1 MKMTSGGFEILRK
14 QFGVLEQSFVDGVN
28 LVVDESEKQGLE
40 YNQTA
45 YVLATAYHESAGTFL
60 PVKEAYWLSEN
71 WRKNN
76 LRYYPYYGRGLV
88 QLTWDYNYLKAGENL
103 GYDTQFVN
111 NPDMVMQQDISVKIL
126 VLGSK
131 EGWFTSKKLS
141 DYIDRATGKKDY
153 KQARRIINGMDKA
166 QKIADEALVFEKALR
181 SY

>member
-14 QFGVLEQSFVDGVN
+14 QFGTLEQSFVNGVN
-28 LVVDESEKQGLE
+28 LVVEESEKQGLE

-71 WRKNN
+71 WRENN

-88 QLTWDYNYLKAGENL
+88 QLTWDYNYLKVGEKL

-111 NPDMVMQQDISVKIL
+111 KPDMVMQQDISVKIL

-131 EGWFTSKKLS
+131 EGWFTTRKLS
-141 DYIDRATGKKDY
+141 DYIDKEQSKKDY
-153 KQARRIINGMDKA
+153 TNARRIINGMDKA
-166 QKIADEALVFEKALR
+166 AKIANEAIVFEKALR

>member
-14 QFGVLEQSFVDGVN
+14 QFGTLEQSFVDGVN
-28 LVVDESEKQGLE
+28 LVVVESEKEGLE

-71 WRKNN
+71 WRKQN

-88 QLTWDYNYLKAGENL
+88 QITWKENYSKVGNKL
-103 GYDTQFVN
+103 GYGEQFAN
-111 NPDMVMQQDISVKIL
+111 NPDMVMDQDISVKIL
-126 VLGSK
+126 VRGSK
-131 EGWFTSKKLS
+131 EGWFTTRKLS
-141 DYIDRATGKKDY
+141 DYINKEQSKKDY
-153 KQARRIINGMDKA
+153 TNARRIINGVDKA
-166 QKIADEALVFEKALR
+166 TKIANEAIVFEKALR

>member
-14 QFGVLEQSFVDGVN
+14 QFGTLEQSFVDGVN
-28 LVVDESEKQGLE
+28 LVVAESEKEELE

-71 WRKNN
+71 WRKQN

-88 QLTWDYNYLKAGENL
+88 QITWKENYSKAGNKL
-103 GYDTQFVN
+103 GYGEQFAN
-111 NPDMVMQQDISVKIL
+111 NPDMVMDQDISVKIL
-126 VLGSK
+126 VRGSK
-131 EGWFTSKKLS
+131 EGWFTTRKLS
-141 DYIDRATGKKDY
+141 DYIDKEQSKKDY
-153 KQARRIINGMDKA
+153 TNARRIINGMDKA
-166 QKIADEALVFEKALR
+166 TKIANEAIVFEKALR

>member
-88 QLTWDYNYLKAGENL
+88 QLTWDYNYLKAGEKL
-103 GYDTQFVN
+103 GYGTQFVN

>member
-1 MKMTSGGFEILRK
+1 MKMTTSGFEILRK
-14 QFGVLEQSFVDGVN
+14 QFGTLEQSFVDGVN
-28 LVVDESEKQGLE
+28 LVVAESEKEGLE

-71 WRKNN
+71 WRKQN

-88 QLTWDYNYLKAGENL
+88 QITWKENYSKAGNKL
-103 GYDTQFVN
+103 GYGEQFAN
-111 NPDMVMQQDISVKIL
+111 NPDMVMDQDISVKIL

-131 EGWFTSKKLS
+131 EGWFTGKKLS
-141 DYIDRATGKKDY
+141 DYINRTTGKKDY
-153 KQARRIINGMDKA
+153 KQARRIINGTDKA
-166 QKIADEALVFEKALR
+166 QKIADEALIFEKALR